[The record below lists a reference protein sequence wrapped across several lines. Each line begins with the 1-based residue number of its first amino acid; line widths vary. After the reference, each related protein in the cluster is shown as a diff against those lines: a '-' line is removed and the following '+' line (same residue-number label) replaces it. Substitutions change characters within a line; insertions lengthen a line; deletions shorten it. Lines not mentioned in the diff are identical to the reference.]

1 MRHIIDAI
9 AAQGRDGDTELLHVT
24 KGELAGLDGLAR
36 KVYGRSLPRNPRTGI
51 KEASL
56 FRDWFGND
64 VGMAMDV
71 AVPTL
76 AGAALTATGAGAPA
90 GAALLGAGLGAA
102 NQGLGEGG
110 SWETAA
116 LGGATGAM
124 GGYGGAGLAEG
135 LAGAGAAA
143 APTTAAPTAA
153 VTPLSEAG
161 SGLAG
166 GVDIAGGGVQATQG
180 TGITSLNEAAKQGM
194 EMYANTG
201 TTALDTGGQMAS
213 GATGAGGSPA
223 ASSNIEGAIQLKP
236 GQSITDALAP
246 GGVNNPVEMGQPAYG
261 GAAPQP
267 TAPQYATKT
276 DYLMSK
282 DALAP
287 ATKIGTSAMM
297 TAGIPGAATDTTPT
311 VPGVNK
317 TLPKAEVYYTPYGER
332 RTRIAAA
339 QGGLMGYGDYDGAED
354 GVGLRSYGFGGFVE
368 SIQPGGWWGDQTS
381 ELYGAVDKA
390 LPFMKD
396 ITPGGAVGQL
406 QPGRRDWER
415 KQTEEEQRKKS
426 EQEAGIAAALK
437 AQQQQEFTDKWTDRY
452 SAPVNMAEGGYTG
465 PRDGEAVSAIV
476 RASQPK
482 EENAFEHPAIRKIA
496 GQNVTQADFDAWN
509 SARQGPNAFEHPMI
523 RRMAGQNV
531 TQDDLTT
538 WNNRQR
544 GYAGGGITNIAA
556 AKGRYLQGPGGGLD
570 DEIPA
575 RIDGKQEARL
585 ASGEY
590 VVSSDVVSALGGGSS
605 EEGARQLHAMMD
617 RVRKQAH
624 GTKKQI
630 NRVNPKKAL
639 PA

>member
-102 NQGLGEGG
+102 NQGLGKGG
-110 SWETAA
+110 TTETA
-116 LGGATGAM
+116 LM
-124 GGYGGAGLAEG
+124 GGVMGGMGAYGGAGLGEG
-135 LAGAGAAA
+135 LAGAGASA
-143 APTTAAPTAA
+143 APTTGGMTGAATPIGEAGANLGGTAFTA
-153 VTPLSEAG
+153 PAGEATMNISEAG
-161 SGLAG
+161 NLLKP
-166 GVDIAGGGVQATQG
+166 T
-180 TGITSLNEAAKQGM
+180 TG
-194 EMYANTG
+194 
-201 TTALDTGGQMAS
+201 
-213 GATGAGGSPA
+213 GATGLTAPA
-223 ASSNIEGAIQLKP
+223 STYSNVAPTIQ
-236 GQSITDALAP
+236 
-246 GGVNNPVEMGQPAYG
+246 G
-261 GAAPQP
+261 GAAPAATTATP
-267 TAPQYATKT
+267 TAAANTGSGLQVPEGGVKSLGGETGGT
-276 DYLMSK
+276 NWNYLTSK
-282 DALAP
+282 DAASNAVP
-287 ATKIGTSAMM
+287 IMTSAMG
-297 TAGIPGAATDTTPT
+297 TAGIPGAPTDTTST
-311 VPGVNK
+311 GTTVNK

>member
-36 KVYGRSLPRNPRTGI
+36 KVYGRSLPRNPRTGL

-56 FRDWFGND
+56 FQDWFGND
-64 VGMAMDV
+64 VGMALDV
-71 AVPTL
+71 AAPVAVGFIP
-76 AGAALTATGAGAPA
+76 GVGIPAA
-90 GAALLGAGLGAA
+90 AAMGAGLGAA
-102 NQGLGEGG
+102 NQGLGKGG
-110 SWETAA
+110 TTETA
-116 LGGATGAM
+116 LIGGVAGGIGA
-124 GGYGGAGLAEG
+124 YGGANMAAGL
-135 LAGAGAAA
+135 GAGAAA
-143 APTTAAPTAA
+143 PTGVTPGVTPIGEAGASLATTGAEGAATTTAPTI
-153 VTPLSEAG
+153 SEAG
-161 SGLAG
+161 SNLAQMSG
-166 GVDIAGGGVQATQG
+166 QGQMQGQAAMQSMPTLSQNTAVAQG
-180 TGITSLNEAAKQGM
+180 ANMPGATAAPP
-194 EMYANTG
+194 A
-201 TTALDTGGQMAS
+201 DTGL
-213 GATGAGGSPA
+213 
-223 ASSNIEGAIQLKP
+223 NW
-236 GQSITDALAP
+236 
-246 GGVNNPVEMGQPAYG
+246 N
-261 GAAPQP
+261 
-267 TAPQYATKT
+267 
-276 DYLMSK
+276 YLTTK
-282 DALAP
+282 DALSP
-287 ATKIGTSAMM
+287 ATQIATSGSMA
-297 TAGIPGAATDTTPT
+297 AGIPGAPTDTTST

-509 SARQGPNAFEHPMI
+509 SARQEPNAFEHPMI

>member
-9 AAQGRDGDTELLHVT
+9 AAQGRGKDKELLHVT
-24 KGELAGLDGLAR
+24 KGEIAGLDALAR
-36 KVYGRSLPRNPRTGI
+36 RHFGRELPRNPRTGL

-56 FRDWFGND
+56 FQDWFGSD
-64 VGMAMDV
+64 VGMALDV
-71 AVPTL
+71 AAPVAVGFIP
-76 AGAALTATGAGAPA
+76 GVGIPAA
-90 GAALLGAGLGAA
+90 AAMGAGLGAA
-102 NQGLGEGG
+102 NQGLGKGG
-110 SWETAA
+110 TTESAL
-116 LGGATGAM
+116 LGG
-124 GGYGGAGLAEG
+124 
-135 LAGAGAAA
+135 
-143 APTTAAPTAA
+143 
-153 VTPLSEAG
+153 V
-161 SGLAG
+161 AG
-166 GVDIAGGGVQATQG
+166 GIG
-180 TGITSLNEAAKQGM
+180 
-194 EMYANTG
+194 
-201 TTALDTGGQMAS
+201 
-213 GATGAGGSPA
+213 
-223 ASSNIEGAIQLKP
+223 
-236 GQSITDALAP
+236 
-246 GGVNNPVEMGQPAYG
+246 AYG
-261 GAAPQP
+261 GANMASGLGTAATSTAPAGVATPTSTAGASLGSGTIAEAAPVMGNTSTAAAYGP
-267 TAPQYATKT
+267 TAGSDMAGMGGTNLFQGSTNATAPNVMPSAATNTFQPGTTPVQMGIAGAENPAVNISNTPLTSQATTTVDKPINWN
-276 DYLMSK
+276 YLTTK
-282 DALAP
+282 DALSP
-287 ATKIGTSAMM
+287 ATQMATSAMM